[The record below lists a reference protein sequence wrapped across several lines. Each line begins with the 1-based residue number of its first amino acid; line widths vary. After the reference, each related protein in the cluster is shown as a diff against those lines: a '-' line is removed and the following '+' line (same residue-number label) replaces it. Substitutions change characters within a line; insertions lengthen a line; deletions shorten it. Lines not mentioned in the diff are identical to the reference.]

1 MVDKM
6 SNDCYKSEP
15 IMSIAQTP
23 SKIGLFSDSIETS
36 KKILVELDRYLAKI
50 IYNMIKSGILII
62 LKNNYGIFIIFLLHI
77 LRLEY
82 CFPVIKTKE
91 KIYQNL
97 LLI

>member
-15 IMSIAQTP
+15 IMSIAQTQ

-50 IYNMIKSGILII
+50 IYNMIKSGDT
-62 LKNNYGIFIIFLLHI
+62 NYF
-77 LRLEY
+77 
-82 CFPVIKTKE
+82 KK
-91 KIYQNL
+91 
-97 LLI
+97 